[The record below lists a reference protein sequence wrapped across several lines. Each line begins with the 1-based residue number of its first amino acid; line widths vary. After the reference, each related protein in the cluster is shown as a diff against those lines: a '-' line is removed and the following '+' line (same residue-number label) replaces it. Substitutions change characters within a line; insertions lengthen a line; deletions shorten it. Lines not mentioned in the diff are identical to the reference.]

1 MKELKGHAE
10 GTTAAPSE
18 QCMSLFEAVDEYPSW
33 YPEVVKS
40 VEVVERDDHG
50 QPTKVRTKLHVERGP
65 LTRDFDLLMDV
76 RTNPSGAVMLRRVP
90 HDGDDGEKF
99 EVIWRLSGA
108 APTQIRLDLAAN
120 LNVPRFLPLGDVG
133 DSMAAGFVNAAT
145 RKLGS

>member
-1 MKELKGHAE
+1 VKELVGHALR
-10 GTTAAPSE
+10 TSPASPE
-18 QCMSLFEAVDEYPSW
+18 QCLSLLAAVDGYPNW
-33 YPEVVKS
+33 YPEVVRS

-65 LTRDFDLLMDV
+65 LTRDFNLLMDV
-76 RTNPSGAVMLRRVP
+76 RINPAGAVMLRRVP

-120 LNVPRFLPLGDVG
+120 LNVPRFVPLGDVG
-133 DSMAAGFVNAAT
+133 DSMAVGFVNAAT

>member
-10 GTTAAPSE
+10 GTTDATSE
-18 QCMSLFEAVDEYPSW
+18 QCMSLFEAVDDYPSW
-33 YPEVVKS
+33 HPEVVKS
-40 VEVVERDDHG
+40 VEVVERDDDG
-50 QPTKVRTKLHVERGP
+50 QPTRVRTKLHVERGP
-65 LTRDFDLLMDV
+65 LTHDFSLLMDV
-76 RTNPSGAVMLRRVP
+76 RINPSGGVMLRRVP

-108 APTQIRLDLAAN
+108 APTQIRLDLAAS

-133 DSMAAGFVNAAT
+133 DSMAAGFVNAAK